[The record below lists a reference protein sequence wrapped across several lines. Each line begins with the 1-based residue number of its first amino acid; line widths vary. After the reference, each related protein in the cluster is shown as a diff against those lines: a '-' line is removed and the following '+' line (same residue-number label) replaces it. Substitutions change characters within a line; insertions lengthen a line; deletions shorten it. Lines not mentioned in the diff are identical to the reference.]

1 MTSRTMVMPYPLI
14 TAIDGFVSIAFALY
28 REQSYGTAF
37 SSTPLHI
44 TKMVVNAQRCI
55 CTAHTA
61 HIGLMVWVIEVEFVA
76 ALTSVL
82 IVKWNLFSSV
92 TSVALPL
99 SGCPCKRSL
108 NQPSLKVIGAC
119 ALLTPTHC

>member
-1 MTSRTMVMPYPLI
+1 MPYPLI
-14 TAIDGFVSIAFALY
+14 TEIDGFVSIAFALC
-28 REQSYGTAF
+28 REQSLLVC
-37 SSTPLHI
+37 PPHI

-61 HIGLMVWVIEVEFVA
+61 HIGVMVWVIEVEFVA

-92 TSVALPL
+92 ASVALPL
-99 SGCPCKRSL
+99 SGCPCRRSL